1 MPIVPPADML
11 PNPVFY
17 PCFTCPKR
25 GFCGKKVPKKMG
37 EKAFSASKTPQ
48 NSPRYTRSKNTHN
61 TLTHKRITTNHP
73 IFHPLRLENYF
84 FSNFCPQPPKNAPE
98 STPN

>member
-25 GFCGKKVPKKMG
+25 DFLRQKSAEKNEEKGIFRLKKNLKTAPT
-37 EKAFSASKTPQ
+37 APISKIC
-48 NSPRYTRSKNTHN
+48 
-61 TLTHKRITTNHP
+61 LTH
-73 IFHPLRLENYF
+73 
-84 FSNFCPQPPKNAPE
+84 
-98 STPN
+98 